1 VIVVPVLCGL
11 GIGLALWLG
20 VRALAPSPPS
30 LASALA
36 DLERPRPL
44 RNPQERAAARAA
56 GSAGIGARVAA
67 MAGAAGVEVGPRLR
81 ADLELAG
88 RSYERYLIEKVAAA
102 GYGLALPAAVYVVL
116 AVVGVQVPVGVVLVG
131 AGLAMVGG
139 FFLPD
144 VVLRAQVQERRRDFD
159 HAFALYLELVS
170 LVLAGGGGI
179 ETSLLEAAETGDGWA
194 FQQIRAA
201 LGAARLTGRTPWE
214 AFGELGERLRIS
226 TLEELAASVSLAGE
240 QGAKVRASLTAKA
253 ASLREHEVRE
263 AEADAES
270 ASERMTIPL
279 VMLLFG
285 FVVFIGYPAVIR
297 VLSSL

>member
-36 DLERPRPL
+36 DLERPRPVC
-44 RNPQERAAARAA
+44 NPQERAAARAA
-56 GSAGIGARVAA
+56 VSAGIGARVAA
-67 MAGAAGVEVGPRLR
+67 MAAAAGVEVGPRLR

-131 AGLAMVGG
+131 AGLLMVGG

-144 VVLRAQVQERRRDFD
+144 VVLRTQVQERRRDFD

>member
-1 VIVVPVLCGL
+1 
-11 GIGLALWLG
+11 
-20 VRALAPSPPS
+20 
-30 LASALA
+30 
-36 DLERPRPL
+36 
-44 RNPQERAAARAA
+44 
-56 GSAGIGARVAA
+56 
-67 MAGAAGVEVGPRLR
+67 M
-81 ADLELAG
+81 
-88 RSYERYLIEKVAAA
+88 AAA
-102 GYGLALPAAVYVVL
+102 GYGLVLPAAVYVVL
-116 AVVGVQVPVGVVLVG
+116 AVVGVQVPVGVVLAG
-131 AGLAMVGG
+131 AGLVMVGG

-159 HAFALYLELVS
+159 HAFALYLDLVS

>member
-1 VIVVPVLCGL
+1 MIVVPVLCGL

-30 LASALA
+30 LAGALA

-67 MAGAAGVEVGPRLR
+67 MAAAAGVEVGPRLR

-102 GYGLALPAAVYVVL
+102 GYGLILPAAVHVVL

-131 AGLAMVGG
+131 AGLLMVGG
-139 FFLPD
+139 FFLPN
-144 VVLRAQVQERRRDFD
+144 VVLRTQVQERRRDFD

-214 AFGELGERLRIS
+214 AFGELGERLRIP

-240 QGAKVRASLTAKA
+240 QGAKVRASLMAKA

>member
-20 VRALAPSPPS
+20 ARALAPSPPT
-30 LASALA
+30 LAGALA

-44 RNPQERAAARAA
+44 RNPQERAATRAA
-56 GSAGIGARVAA
+56 VSAGIGARVAA
-67 MAGAAGVEVGPRLR
+67 MAAAAGVDVGPRLR

-102 GYGLALPAAVYVVL
+102 GYGLVLPAAVYVVL

-131 AGLAMVGG
+131 VGLLMVGG
-139 FFLPD
+139 FFVPGL
-144 VVLRAQVQERRRDFD
+144 VLRAQVQERRRDFD

>member
-1 VIVVPVLCGL
+1 
-11 GIGLALWLG
+11 
-20 VRALAPSPPS
+20 
-30 LASALA
+30 
-36 DLERPRPL
+36 
-44 RNPQERAAARAA
+44 
-56 GSAGIGARVAA
+56 
-67 MAGAAGVEVGPRLR
+67 M
-81 ADLELAG
+81 
-88 RSYERYLIEKVAAA
+88 IEKVAAA
-102 GYGLALPAAVYVVL
+102 GYGLVLPAAVYVVL
-116 AVVGVQVPVGVVLVG
+116 AVVGVQVPVGVVLAG
-131 AGLAMVGG
+131 AGLVMVGG

-159 HAFALYLELVS
+159 HAFALYLDLVS

>member
-30 LASALA
+30 LVGALA

-44 RNPQERAAARAA
+44 RNPQEQAAARAA

-102 GYGLALPAAVYVVL
+102 GYGLVLPAAVYVVL
-116 AVVGVQVPVGVVLVG
+116 AVVGVQVPVGVVLLG
-131 AGLAMVGG
+131 AGLLMVGG

-144 VVLRAQVQERRRDFD
+144 IVLRTQVQERRRDFD